1 MNRVYETRKA
11 RQDFDG
17 LGELFSFLFPES
29 GSIYFFMLLGLVA
42 AESIGEGEADDSA
55 KVHVRSPVLFLTAR
69 SAVNDVVEGFELGGN
84 DYLKKPF
91 AIQEL
96 IVRIKSLCHRVSAG
110 NIFSEEQEGGNV
122 SPDNPD
128 AADQW
133 LSIGRYRLNVTSQI
147 LQLDGKDTELSHRE
161 SEILRML
168 VESKNNVVESK
179 DILLQLWGDD
189 SFFNSRSLHVFIT
202 KLRHKLSADENI
214 RIINVRGIGYKMI
227 Y

>member
-1 MNRVYETRKA
+1 M
-11 RQDFDG
+11 
-17 LGELFSFLFPES
+17 
-29 GSIYFFMLLGLVA
+29 
-42 AESIGEGEADDSA
+42 
-55 KVHVRSPVLFLTAR
+55 RSVQAC
-69 SAVNDVVEGFELGGN
+69 
-84 DYLKKPF
+84 F
-91 AIQEL
+91 AL
-96 IVRIKSLCHRVSAG
+96 RRVSAG

-133 LSIGRYRLNVTSQI
+133 LSIGRYRLNVASQI

-189 SFFNSRSLHVFIT
+189 SFFNSRRPMF
-202 KLRHKLSADENI
+202 R
-214 RIINVRGIGYKMI
+214 
-227 Y
+227 